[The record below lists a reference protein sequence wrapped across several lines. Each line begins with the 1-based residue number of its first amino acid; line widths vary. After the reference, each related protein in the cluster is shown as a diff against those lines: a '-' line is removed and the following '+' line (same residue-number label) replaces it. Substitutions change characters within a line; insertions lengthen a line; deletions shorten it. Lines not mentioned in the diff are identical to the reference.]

1 MPQISHSDVRMLSQ
15 NISDL
20 KECTAWNTGQKVEI
34 SSRIDFVG
42 ILPTKNVI
50 VTKDVINE

>member
-1 MPQISHSDVRMLSQ
+1 MLSQ